1 MTEAM
6 RSTFLDCMKYK
17 NKIHTEGK
25 PFAGIKIKFLKKMV
39 HQMVKL

>member
-6 RSTFLDCMKYK
+6 RSTFLNYEKNK

-25 PFAGIKIKFLKKMV
+25 PFKGVNIKILKK
-39 HQMVKL
+39 KTNL